1 VPDIEPELI
10 TIVEG
15 PTPEFQPSPYLWFQ
29 SLLEG
34 PEDAETMMCELRTL
48 NGASIL
54 DRCLDA
60 WREGRPV
67 RLDYPDAITLR
78 RQSDVVAMR
87 LMEVDAGPLLVLWVR
102 KPFSELQ
109 EEEYDDG
116 EDDVSL

>member
-15 PTPEFQPSPYLWFQ
+15 PTPEFQPSPYL
-29 SLLEG
+29 
-34 PEDAETMMCELRTL
+34 D
-48 NGASIL
+48 
-54 DRCLDA
+54 D
-60 WREGRPV
+60 
-67 RLDYPDAITLR
+67 PDAITLR